1 MDEIYGVLVQVD
13 YPDAVTNGLRRTTD
27 MVRGV
32 LERTRGDLT
41 LAVEHQKLSDAL
53 ARARQVV
60 APSEA
65 GQSA

>member
-1 MDEIYGVLVQVD
+1 
-13 YPDAVTNGLRRTTD
+13 

-53 ARARQVV
+53 ARARR
-60 APSEA
+60 AFGLTEA
-65 GQSA
+65 GRSD